1 MEFIEKISDIQKT
14 TDSSIEE
21 LSLFIKGMFTKQDA
35 VIKILK
41 DRQLSMNRR
50 MTTVTDNMQNQMD
63 AMNLTLGNLQNIL
76 LRTLG

>member
-1 MEFIEKISDIQKT
+1 MEFIEKISGIQKT